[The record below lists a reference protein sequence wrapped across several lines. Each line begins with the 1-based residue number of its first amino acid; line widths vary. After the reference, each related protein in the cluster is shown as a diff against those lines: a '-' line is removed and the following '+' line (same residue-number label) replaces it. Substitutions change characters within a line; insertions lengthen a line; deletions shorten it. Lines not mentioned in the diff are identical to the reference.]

1 MIENF
6 KDKAEA
12 WDDPDKVEMTS
23 KFSKQI
29 KNSIFLYKKDRLAEV
44 GAGTGLVGLSLV
56 ESVNKVYMVDNS
68 PSMLSVLRQKLDQT
82 NKDKVEIFEGEFK
95 DSELKDL
102 DGVICFMS
110 LHHIEDTREF
120 IKEVKLKTKKDG
132 FLAIGD
138 LVEEDGSFHQGIKVP
153 HNGFNLEKLS
163 DLLKEEGFIIL
174 SEKVYDNKYKN
185 EKNYPI
191 FIIIAQR

>member
-1 MIENF
+1 MIDNF

-95 DSELKDL
+95 DSDLKDL

-120 IKEVKLKTKKDG
+120 IREVKLKTKKDG
-132 FLAIGD
+132 FIAIGD
-138 LVEEDGSFHQGIKVP
+138 LVEEDGSFHQGVKVP

-174 SEKVYDNKYKN
+174 NEKVYDNKYKN

>member
-1 MIENF
+1 MIDNF

-12 WDDPDKVEMTS
+12 WDNPDKVEMTS
-23 KFSKQI
+23 KFARRVS
-29 KNSIFLYKKDRLAEV
+29 NCIFLYKKDRLADV

-56 ESVNKVYMVDNS
+56 DKVKKVYMIDNS
-68 PSMLSVLRQKLDQT
+68 PSMLNVLRQKIDST

-120 IKEVKLKTKKDG
+120 IREVKLKTKKDG
-132 FLAIGD
+132 FIAIGD
-138 LVEEDGSFHQGIKVP
+138 LVEEDGSFHSGKKVP

-174 SEKVYDNKYKN
+174 NEKVYDNKYKN

>member
-1 MIENF
+1 MIDNF

>member
-1 MIENF
+1 MI
-6 KDKAEA
+6 
-12 WDDPDKVEMTS
+12 
-23 KFSKQI
+23 
-29 KNSIFLYKKDRLAEV
+29 
-44 GAGTGLVGLSLV
+44 
-56 ESVNKVYMVDNS
+56 DNS
-68 PSMLSVLRQKLDQT
+68 PSMLNVLRQKIDST

-120 IKEVKLKTKKDG
+120 IREVKLKTKKDG
-132 FLAIGD
+132 FIAIGD
-138 LVEEDGSFHQGIKVP
+138 LVEEDGSFHSGKKVP

-174 SEKVYDNKYKN
+174 NEKVYDNKYKN